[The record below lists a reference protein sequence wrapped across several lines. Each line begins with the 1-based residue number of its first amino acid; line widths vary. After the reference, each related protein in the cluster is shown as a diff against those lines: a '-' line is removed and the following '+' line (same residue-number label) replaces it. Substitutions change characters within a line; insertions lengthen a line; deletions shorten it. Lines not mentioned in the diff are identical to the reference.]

1 MKQEKARER
10 AEKLRSELIRHNE
23 LYYRQI
29 EPEISDFEYDLMM
42 HELETLEKMFPELK
56 VADSPTQRVGSD
68 ILKEFT
74 QIPHDYPML
83 SLANTY
89 SGAELAAFDARVR
102 KVIKGDLSYVC
113 ELKLDGASIS
123 LKYSG
128 GRFVRAVTRGDGAK
142 GDDVS
147 NNVLTIKSIPRQ
159 ISGKEVPEEFTIRG
173 EIIIHKEDFRK
184 LNDSRRAAGEQPFAN
199 PRNAAAGTLKL
210 LDSGVVSRRPLD
222 CYLYHMLGESLPS
235 SSHYRNLS
243 QAKEWG
249 FQISEP
255 MKLCSSLDEVYEFI
269 HYWDEKRRELD
280 FEIDGVVIKVDNS
293 DFQRELGFTA
303 KIPRWAVAYKY
314 QAEQGATRLLSV
326 SFQVGRTGAVTPV
339 ANLEPVLLAGTTV
352 KRASLH
358 NADQI
363 VMLGLHLNDTVYIEK
378 GGEIIPK
385 VTGADS
391 KSRTE
396 DSEPVR
402 FITSCPE
409 CGTPL
414 TRVEGESAW
423 YCPNYKTC
431 PPQIKG
437 RIEHFIGRKAMNI
450 DGIGEETVDLL
461 FSKNL
466 IANPADLYEL
476 KVSQLASLER
486 MGEKSAANIVKSVE
500 KSKGVAWHKVLFAL
514 GIRHVGETTARTLAG
529 RFRDIDSLMAATI
542 DEMTMIQ
549 DIGSRIAASVKEY
562 FTDQENVKMVER
574 LREKGVTMAASND
587 VIPEQGDQLKGM
599 TIVITGSFEKHEREE
614 YKELIIKMG
623 GRCASSV
630 TGSTTHLLAGENP
643 GPSKVEAAARLG
655 VKVIS
660 EDEFLEMSG
669 EL

>member
-1 MKQEKARER
+1 MKKEEAGKR
-10 AEKLRSELIRHNE
+10 AEILRKELSRHND
-23 LYYRQI
+23 LYYRI
-29 EPEISDFEYDLMM
+29 NEPEISDFEYDVKM

-74 QIPHDYPML
+74 QIAHDYPML

-89 SGAELAAFDARVR
+89 SEVELAAFDTRVR
-102 KVIKGDLSYVC
+102 KVIKGDFNYVC

-123 LKYSG
+123 LKYID
-128 GRFVRAVTRGDGAK
+128 GRFVRAVTRGDGGK

-147 NNVLTIKSIPRQ
+147 NNVLTIKSIPRN
-159 ISGKEVPEEFTIRG
+159 IGGKDVPQNFTIRG

-184 LNDSRRAAGEQPFAN
+184 MNESRVASGEQPFAN

-210 LDSGVVSRRPLD
+210 LDSGTVAKRPLD
-222 CYLYHMLGESLPS
+222 CYLYYLLAEDLPS
-235 SSHYRNLS
+235 SSHFTNLGL
-243 QAKEWG
+243 AKQWG
-249 FQISEP
+249 FKISEP
-255 MKLCSSLDEVYEFI
+255 MNLCSNLDEVYEFI
-269 HYWDEKRRELD
+269 RFWDKKRKELD
-280 FEIDGVVIKVDNS
+280 FEIDGVVIKVDNT
-293 DFQRELGFTA
+293 DYQRELGFTA
-303 KIPRWAVAYKY
+303 KTPRWAVAYKY

-363 VMLGLHLNDTVYIEK
+363 MMLGLHLNDIVYIEK

-385 VTGADS
+385 VIAVDLN
-391 KSRTE
+391 SRAE
-396 DSEPVR
+396 NSEPVS
-402 FITSCPE
+402 FVTGCPE
-409 CGTPL
+409 CATL
-414 TRVEGESAW
+414 LVRVEGESAW
-423 YCPNYKTC
+423 YCPNYRTC

-450 DGIGEETVDLL
+450 DGMGEETVDLL

-466 IANPADLYEL
+466 LNNPADLYEL
-476 KVSQLASLER
+476 SVSQLATMER
-486 MGEKSAANIVKSVE
+486 MGEKSAANIIKSVD
-500 KSKGVAWHKVLFAL
+500 KSKSVPWHRVLFAL

-529 RFRDIDSLMAATI
+529 RFRDIDSLMAAST
-542 DEMTMIQ
+542 DEMTLIA

-562 FTDQENVKMVER
+562 FTDQDNVTLVER
-574 LREKGVTMAASND
+574 LRKSGVCMAAGND
-587 VIPEQGDQLKGM
+587 DSIEAGDKLRGM
-599 TIVITGSFEKHEREE
+599 VIVITGSFEKYERDE

-623 GRCASSV
+623 GKSSSSV

-643 GPSKVEAAARLG
+643 GPSKIEAAARLG
-655 VKVIS
+655 VKIIT
-660 EDEFLEMSG
+660 EDEFLEMTG
-669 EL
+669 DL